1 MAADNMTGMHVK
13 DEKERKM
20 TESVKQAMEQT
31 DTASSFEEN
40 IIFLNR
46 YYDAPQVEHDN
57 IGMRI
62 VKAVVPAKFTKWYQ
76 MKQAVKDLKE
86 EGAAAD
92 NIFDDDVFDVDTEE
106 FRSTERRKLTK
117 RSKVSLFLLLVLIP
131 ITILACVFWVDS
143 QGSFAEWLDGIF
155 GGRKYYIISLIIVVY
170 SIIPFFMVFEGRK
183 PQARELIVLATLA
196 AIATAGRGA
205 FFMLPHFKPMVAV
218 TIISGIAFGG
228 EAGFLVGAV
237 TMLVSNMLFG
247 QGMWTPWQM
256 LALGL
261 IGFLSGI
268 LNRLGLLPAKRLTL
282 CIYGFLVTIFIYGGI
297 MNPAS
302 CVMSVY
308 EVTWQTILAA
318 YISGIPVDLVHATST
333 FIFLWIG
340 AKPLL
345 EKLQRIKVKYGL
357 IS

>member
-1 MAADNMTGMHVK
+1 MASDNV
-13 DEKERKM
+13 RN
-20 TESVKQAMEQT
+20 SLN
-31 DTASSFEEN
+31 EN
-40 IIFLNR
+40 IDFLNR
-46 YYDAPQVEHDN
+46 YYAASKVEHDS
-57 IGMRI
+57 IGVRI
-62 VKAVVPAKFTKWYQ
+62 AKTVVPGKLIHLQKV
-76 MKQAVKDLKE
+76 KQVVGDLKE
-86 EGAAAD
+86 EGSAGD
-92 NIFDDDVFDVDTEE
+92 NIFEEDVFDVDTKEY
-106 FRSTERRKLTK
+106 RSTERRKLTK

-131 ITILACVFWVDS
+131 ITIFACITWMDT
-143 QGSFAEWLDGIF
+143 QGGFVTWLDEIF
-155 GGRKYYIISLIIVVY
+155 GGRKYYLLSLVIVIY

-205 FFMLPHFKPMVAV
+205 FFMIPHFKPMVAIV
-218 TIISGIAFGG
+218 IISGIAFGG
-228 EAGFLVGAV
+228 EAGFLVGSV

-247 QGMWTPWQM
+247 QGPWTPWQM

-333 FIFLWIG
+333 FLFLWIG

-357 IS
+357 IE

>member
-1 MAADNMTGMHVK
+1 MA
-13 DEKERKM
+13 
-20 TESVKQAMEQT
+20 ESNV
-31 DTASSFEEN
+31 D
-40 IIFLNR
+40 FLKK
-46 YYDAPQVEHDN
+46 YYDASTVEYDSL
-57 IGMRI
+57 GSR
-62 VKAVVPAKFTKWYQ
+62 VAKTVVPSKLVKWYQ
-76 MKQAVKDLKE
+76 MRQAVEDLQE
-86 EGAAAD
+86 EGNATD
-92 NIFDDDVFDVDTEE
+92 SIFEEDVFEVDTEE
-106 FRSTERRKLTK
+106 YMSTERRKLSK

-131 ITILACVFWVDS
+131 LTIAACVIWVDGDG
-143 QGSFAEWLDGIF
+143 GSFQWLENLLGN
-155 GGRKYYIISLIIVVY
+155 RKYYIVSLVIVIY

-183 PQARELIVLATLA
+183 PQARELIVLASLA

-205 FFMLPHFKPMVAV
+205 FFMLPHFKPMVAII
-218 TIISGIAFGG
+218 IISGIAFGG

-247 QGMWTPWQM
+247 QGPWTPWQM

-268 LNRLGLLPAKRLTL
+268 LNRLGLLPAKRLSL
-282 CIYGFLVTIFIYGGI
+282 CIYGFLVTLFIYGGI
-297 MNPAS
+297 MNPAA

>member
-1 MAADNMTGMHVK
+1 MASKDVTETNM
-13 DEKERKM
+13 
-20 TESVKQAMEQT
+20 Q
-31 DTASSFEEN
+31 EN
-40 IIFLNR
+40 IDFLNR
-46 YYDAPQVEHDN
+46 YYHAETVEHDTL
-57 IGMRI
+57 GARI
-62 VKAVVPAKFTKWYQ
+62 AKSVFPSKMSKWQ
-76 MKQAVKDLKE
+76 KIKQAAGDMKE
-86 EGAAAD
+86 EGSAGD
-92 NIFDDDVFDVDTEE
+92 RIFDEDMFDVDTEE
-106 FRSTERRKLTK
+106 FRSTERRKLTR
-117 RSKVSLFLLLVLIP
+117 RSKVSLFILLVLIP
-131 ITILACVFWVDS
+131 ITILACVFWADK
-143 QGSFAEWLDGIF
+143 QGGFVTWLDGIF
-155 GGRKYYIISLIIVVY
+155 GGRKYYFLSLVIVVY

-183 PQARELIVLATLA
+183 PQARELIILATLA

-218 TIISGIAFGG
+218 VIISGIAFGG

-247 QGMWTPWQM
+247 QGPWTPWQM
-256 LALGL
+256 MALGL

-268 LNRLGLLPAKRLTL
+268 LNRIGLLPAKRLTL
-282 CIYGFLVTIFIYGGI
+282 CIYGFLVTVFIYGGI

-318 YISGIPVDLVHATST
+318 YISGIPVDLVHASST
-333 FIFLWIG
+333 FIFLWVG

-345 EKLQRIKVKYGL
+345 EKLQRVKIKYGL

>member
-1 MAADNMTGMHVK
+1 MAESNVDFL
-13 DEKERKM
+13 KE
-20 TESVKQAMEQT
+20 
-31 DTASSFEEN
+31 
-40 IIFLNR
+40 
-46 YYDAPQVEHDN
+46 YYDAGTVEYDS
-57 IGMRI
+57 IGSRIAKTVIPSRFVKWHKMR
-62 VKAVVPAKFTKWYQ
+62 
-76 MKQAVKDLKE
+76 QAVDDLKE
-86 EGAAAD
+86 EGAAGD
-92 NIFDDDVFDVDTEE
+92 SIFEEDMFEVDTEE
-106 FRSTERRKLTK
+106 YLSTEKRKLTK
-117 RSKVSLFLLLVLIP
+117 RSRVSLFLLLVLIP
-131 ITILACVFWVDS
+131 LTLCVCIVWGDTK
-143 QGSFAEWLDGIF
+143 GSFAEWIDGVF
-155 GGRKYYIISLIIVVY
+155 GNRKYYIISLVIVIY
-170 SIIPFFMVFEGRK
+170 SIVPFFMVFEGRK
-183 PQARELIVLATLA
+183 PQARELIVLASLA

-205 FFMLPHFKPMVAV
+205 FFMLPHFKPMVAIV
-218 TIISGIAFGG
+218 IISGIAFGG
-228 EAGFLVGAV
+228 ESGFLVGAV

-247 QGMWTPWQM
+247 QGPWTPWQM

-282 CIYGFLVTIFIYGGI
+282 CIYGFLVTLFIYGGI

-308 EVTWQTILAA
+308 EVTWETILAA

-333 FIFLWIG
+333 FLFLWVG

>member
-1 MAADNMTGMHVK
+1 MAENNRITSSVEESIDFLSRYYNTPKVEYDSLG
-13 DEKERKM
+13 ERIAKSVLPEKM
-20 TESVKQAMEQT
+20 TK
-31 DTASSFEEN
+31 
-40 IIFLNR
+40 R
-46 YYDAPQVEHDN
+46 
-57 IGMRI
+57 
-62 VKAVVPAKFTKWYQ
+62 AK
-76 MKQAVKDLKE
+76 MKQLAEDMKE
-86 EGAAAD
+86 EGSAGD
-92 NIFDDDVFDVDTEE
+92 NIFEDDVFDVDTEE
-106 FRSTERRKLTK
+106 YMSTERRKLTK

-131 ITILACVFWVDS
+131 ITIVGCVLWMKGDGDFVV
-143 QGSFAEWLDGIF
+143 WLDQVF
-155 GGRKYYIISLIIVVY
+155 GGRKYYILSLVIVVY
-170 SIIPFFMVFEGRK
+170 SLIPFFMVFEGRK

-205 FFMLPHFKPMVAV
+205 FFMLPHFKPMVAIV
-218 TIISGIAFGG
+218 IISGIAFGG

-247 QGMWTPWQM
+247 QGPWTPWQM

-268 LNRLGLLPAKRLTL
+268 LNRLGLLPAKRMTL
-282 CIYGFLVTIFIYGGI
+282 CIYGFLVTVFIYGGI

-308 EVTWQTILAA
+308 EVTWQAVLAS
-318 YISGIPVDLVHATST
+318 YISGIPVDLAHASST
-333 FIFLWIG
+333 FLFLWVG

-357 IS
+357 VE

>member
-1 MAADNMTGMHVK
+1 MAETGLT
-13 DEKERKM
+13 KEI
-20 TESVKQAMEQT
+20 
-31 DTASSFEEN
+31 EER
-40 IIFLNR
+40 IEFLNR
-46 YYDAPQVEHDN
+46 YYNAAKAEHDTV
-57 IGMRI
+57 GERI
-62 VKAVVPAKFTKWYQ
+62 VKSIVPEKLAKRAKIKEILNDF
-76 MKQAVKDLKE
+76 KE
-86 EGAAAD
+86 EGKPGES
-92 NIFDDDVFDVDTEE
+92 IFDEDVFDVDTEE
-106 FRSTERRKLTK
+106 FRSTERKKLTK

-131 ITILACVFWVDS
+131 LTIFACVIWMDA
-143 QGSFAEWLDGIF
+143 QGSFMTALDGLF
-155 GGRKYYIISLIIVVY
+155 GGRKYYFLSLIIVIY
-170 SIIPFFMVFEGRK
+170 SLIPFFMVFEGRK

-205 FFMLPHFKPMVAV
+205 FFMLPHFKPMVAIV
-218 TIISGIAFGG
+218 IISGIAFGG

-237 TMLVSNMLFG
+237 TMIVSNMLFG
-247 QGMWTPWQM
+247 QGPWTPWQM
-256 LALGL
+256 LAVGI

-268 LNRLGLLPAKRLTL
+268 LNRLGLLPAKRITL

-297 MNPAS
+297 LNAAS
-302 CVMSVY
+302 SVMSVY

-333 FIFLWIG
+333 FIFLWVG